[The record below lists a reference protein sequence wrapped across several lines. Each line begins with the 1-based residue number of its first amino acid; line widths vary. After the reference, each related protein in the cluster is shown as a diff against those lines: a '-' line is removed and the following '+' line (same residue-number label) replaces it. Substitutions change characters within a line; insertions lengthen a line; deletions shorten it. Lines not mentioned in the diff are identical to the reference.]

1 MTNGYVQQ
9 KSNSMAN
16 DILGGS
22 LSHTVTSSF
31 PLCLVGF
38 FHLIVQFFSCLL
50 VFFFSALKS
59 LATYCGCQ
67 FSVFMLPGYSMG
79 CLISFSLFST
89 ISMCY
94 FVLLYYYVY
103 FRVFCFSLIYQKP
116 IRSLMR
122 NRRVVDPEEGE
133 TGRIWEFQ
141 REKRKE
147 KLYIIC
153 EGKSVFKKMK
163 KYVARVKKKKYFT
176 D

>member
-1 MTNGYVQQ
+1 
-9 KSNSMAN
+9 
-16 DILGGS
+16 
-22 LSHTVTSSF
+22 
-31 PLCLVGF
+31 
-38 FHLIVQFFSCLL
+38 
-50 VFFFSALKS
+50 
-59 LATYCGCQ
+59 
-67 FSVFMLPGYSMG
+67 
-79 CLISFSLFST
+79 
-89 ISMCY
+89 
-94 FVLLYYYVY
+94 
-103 FRVFCFSLIYQKP
+103 
-116 IRSLMR
+116 MR